1 MGWNHNS
8 MKLWRISAHI
18 SAELCWQLGPSAC
31 TFNPLPFPWST
42 TALEHRPTVGR
53 RKRRN
58 MRRTWETCRCLRF
71 CLHLL
76 KASVFT
82 AIQILKK
89 NKWAGFFAFVSY
101 VSWVF
106 QQFSAIFDNVRQFSA
121 IFDNVRQFFAAIFG
135 HFRQFSA
142 IIQQFSAIFH
152 ISNGWNVQTAEG
164 WRPTRPSTRWFSGL
178 SLGGQISPDR
188 LMGISPCHEK
198 TVFPHLPGEGC

>member
-106 QQFSAIFDNVRQFSA
+106 QQFSTMFDNFQQFSTMFDNFSQQFSA
-121 IFDNVRQFFAAIFG
+121 IFDNFQ
-135 HFRQFSA
+135 QLFSNF
-142 IIQQFSAIFH
+142 QPFSIHPTGEMCKQLKVGGRHDRRHGGFPASAWGGKFH
-152 ISNGWNVQTAEG
+152 
-164 WRPTRPSTRWFSGL
+164 PTG
-178 SLGGQISPDR
+178 
-188 LMGISPCHEK
+188 
-198 TVFPHLPGEGC
+198 